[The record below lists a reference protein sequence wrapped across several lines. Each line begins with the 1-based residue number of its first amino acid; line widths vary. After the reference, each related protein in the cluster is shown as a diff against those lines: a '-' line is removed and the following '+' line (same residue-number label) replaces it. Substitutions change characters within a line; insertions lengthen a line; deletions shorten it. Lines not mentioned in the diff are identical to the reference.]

1 MSSSQQPTKANP
13 FKQSKNRIPLT
24 TAMVLQGASTAMVAN
39 NTSPLRKHPFVATVQ
54 NPSTTKPIADILTFA
69 RKHESRKSPNPFL
82 LVPTTEGSFAATII
96 TPLED
101 VLPTLPPKN
110 KRPSLQRKSM
120 MVLVLGLLLSSGLLA
135 GAMNITVR
143 EYTPVASPQKTKK
156 ATASK
161 NKRAPVDLFQHGQ
174 ETHQTHAQSVAFVA
188 MPASQLAEPPASA
201 LDEALS
207 FETDVKTAPETSQ
220 LKQQASVV
228 VEAPSK
234 GVHVVDLFEDTAPV
248 PVLSLPEQK
257 KRETLAQALET
268 VPALPTAELVSKT
281 VKRPWWK
288 PDFKSRFN
296 FHRPLMHL
304 AVSSHFGHR
313 WGRMHRGVDFKAP
326 YGTAIYATQAGSVVY
341 AGWEHGYGQLVIVDH
356 GDGVRTKYAHCSR
369 LNVAVGDWVEKGD
382 RIAKVGSTGHST
394 GPHLHFE
401 VVVNGQTKNPLAYL

>member
-1 MSSSQQPTKANP
+1 MAIAPYN
-13 FKQSKNRIPLT
+13 I
-24 TAMVLQGASTAMVAN
+24 
-39 NTSPLRKHPFVATVQ
+39 SPLRKHPFVATVQ
-54 NPSTTKPIADILTFA
+54 NSSTTKLIAEILTFA
-69 RKHESRKSPNPFL
+69 RKHESRRNSNPFL
-82 LVPTTEGSFAATII
+82 LASTADSDFAATII

-143 EYTPVASPQKTKK
+143 EYTPVASPPKNKK
-156 ATASK
+156 ATASN
-161 NKRAPVDLFQHGQ
+161 NKLASVDLFQHGQ
-174 ETHQTHAQSVAFVA
+174 ERYQTNAKSVAVVA
-188 MPASQLAEPPASA
+188 MPASKLAEPPASA

-207 FETDVKTAPETSQ
+207 FETDVPIPPETSQ
-220 LKQQASVV
+220 LKQQPSVV

-248 PVLSLPEQK
+248 PALALPEQK

-268 VPALPTAELVSKT
+268 VPALPTAELVFKT
-281 VKRPWWK
+281 ITKPWWK

-341 AGWEHGYGQLVIVDH
+341 AGWETGYGQLVIVDH
-356 GDGVRTKYAHCSR
+356 GGGVRTKYAHCSR

-382 RIAKVGSTGHST
+382 RIAQVGSTGHST